1 MSKSS
6 QLSVLIQNFGGGGV
20 LNAMFSLIQLKCTNK
35 PTELMEV

>member
-6 QLSVLIQNFGGGGV
+6 QLSVLIQNFGGGV

-35 PTELMEV
+35 PTELMKV

>member
-6 QLSVLIQNFGGGGV
+6 QLSVLIQNSEGGV